1 MVKRVT
7 RKFNVPLS
15 KHDWVQKYCCDV
27 HNILA
32 CRYLNWESPLTVDS
46 GNTQDISKFRFH
58 MWEPVWYFVPGVKAP
73 KNNLLPARW
82 LGFANSSG
90 DDMTYYI
97 WTENDPRRTKKG
109 TKQARHRVLIRSVI
123 RTRRKKLARMMSTQ
137 MMIQPTLIFSFL
149 QMKYP

>member
-1 MVKRVT
+1 
-7 RKFNVPLS
+7 
-15 KHDWVQKYCCDV
+15 
-27 HNILA
+27 
-32 CRYLNWESPLTVDS
+32 
-46 GNTQDISKFRFH
+46 

-123 RTRRKKLARMMSTQ
+123 RIRRKNIGQDDEYVTNNSAYTNCFLSPSEVSLNNDEGTNTDDGTIDDCSPSTTQ
-137 MMIQPTLIFSFL
+137 SGEVMTTSENSTTPNEDTGGWYHYWGDRCS
-149 QMKYP
+149 